1 MLSIFSCAYRSFA
14 FLLWRKTGIL
24 FFFNNSLL
32 LHLPDLLTLQCPRMP
47 SLDLFSFYT
56 YLLGDSDI
64 TCCYSVTKL
73 CLTLCDPM
81 VCSTPDLPVPHHLTK
96 FAQVHIHCIGD
107 AIQPFHPQMPSSPSA
122 LNLSQH
128 QGLYHWVG
136 CLHQMTKLLELQ
148 LQHQSFQR
156 IFRVDFP

>member
-1 MLSIFSCAYRSFA
+1 MLIGHLYFFFGETLEY
-14 FLLWRKTGIL
+14 FL
-24 FFFNNSLL
+24 FNNSLL
-32 LHLPDLLTLQCPRMP
+32 LHLPDRLTLQCPRML

-73 CLTLCDPM
+73 CLTLCDPTD
-81 VCSTPDLPVPHHLTK
+81 CSTPGHPVPHHLTK

-107 AIQPFHPQMPSSPSA
+107 AIQPSHPQMPSSSA

-136 CLHQMTKLLELQ
+136 CSPQMTKLLELQ
-148 LQHQSFQR
+148 LQFFQR

>member
-1 MLSIFSCAYRSFA
+1 MLRIFSCAYWSFV
-14 FLLWRKTGIL
+14 FLLWRNTGIL

-32 LHLPDLLTLQCPRMP
+32 LHLPDRLTLQCPRMP

-64 TCCYSVTKL
+64 TCCCYWVTKL
-73 CLTLCDPM
+73 CLTLCDPTD
-81 VCSTPDLPVPHHLTK
+81 CSTPGRPVPHHLMK

-107 AIQPFHPQMPSSPSA
+107 AIQPSHPQMPSSSA

-128 QGLYHWVG
+128 QGLYRWVG
-136 CLHQMTKLLELQ
+136 CSHQMTKLLELQ
-148 LQHQSFQR
+148 LQSFQR